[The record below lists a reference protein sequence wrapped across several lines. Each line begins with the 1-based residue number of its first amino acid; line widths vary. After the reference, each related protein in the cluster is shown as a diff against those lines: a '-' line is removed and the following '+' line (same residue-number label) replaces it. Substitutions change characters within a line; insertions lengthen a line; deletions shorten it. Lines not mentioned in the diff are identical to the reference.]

1 MKNDENKNI
10 SVQKW
15 TDELDAVIAAPEHHR
30 VLLENERVRVLASH
44 VKPGETVP
52 VHTHSWASVVYV
64 LNSSDFLR
72 YDADGNLISDSRMMP
87 AEIKDAE
94 VMWLPPLNPH
104 SIKNIGDT
112 EIRVI
117 NFELK
122 D

>member
-1 MKNDENKNI
+1 MKNEKDNNE

-15 TDELDAVIAAPEHHR
+15 TDSLDAVIAAPEQHR
-30 VLLENERVRVLASH
+30 VLFENERVRVLASH

-52 VHTHSWASVVYV
+52 VHTHRWSSVVYV
-64 LNSSDFLR
+64 LNSGEFLR
-72 YDADGNLISDSRMMP
+72 YDGEGNLLSDSRMLP

-94 VMWLPPLNPH
+94 VMWLPPLSPH
-104 SIKNIGDT
+104 SVKNISET